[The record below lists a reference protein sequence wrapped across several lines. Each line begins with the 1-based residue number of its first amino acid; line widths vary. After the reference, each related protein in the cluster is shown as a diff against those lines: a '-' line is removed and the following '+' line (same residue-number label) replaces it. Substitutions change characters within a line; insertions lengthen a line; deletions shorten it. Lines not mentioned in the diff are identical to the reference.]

1 MAFSVM
7 SRLCRCR
14 RALVAA
20 LVAVFACL
28 GSTAPAQAEP
38 TTAFKGY
45 PAIAPGPGGLTALT
59 VSGNRIVR
67 DGKPFA
73 FHGVN
78 RDSLEWGPS
87 NWGGCGGDGHF
98 TDRDFDLIKSWGATA
113 VRLALSQAGWLG
125 RRCSAT
131 DYAGWVDD
139 AIAKAN
145 ARGIYAI
152 VDLHWSDAN
161 GKAPC
166 DLACISGQQGMPD
179 GDSLVF
185 WRSVAQRYAN
195 RPGVIFGLYN
205 EPHDVSWGC
214 WRDGG
219 CTVSGSVFTLSVL
232 ASFKAV
238 GMQQLYDA
246 VRAQGANNLVLVG
259 GLGYAYD
266 LSGVG
271 DGFALR
277 GENLAYDTHVY
288 TAFHSTTADWDASFG
303 RLTDRYPVVSTEFG
317 ANDCSTGATERLLK
331 YFDAPLGKPAN
342 RMSWTIWSWNN
353 PGNCAQP
360 SLIADWN
367 GTPIPGQGVLIK
379 QAMLAAAGP

>member
-1 MAFSVM
+1 MPADR
-7 SRLCRCR
+7 RLRPARTRC
-14 RALVAA
+14 ATAA
-20 LVAVFACL
+20 TLAAAWL
-28 GSTAPAQAEP
+28 LLAGAATAHGEPTARFGTATTDPAKPAQ
-38 TTAFKGY
+38 
-45 PAIAPGPGGLTALT
+45 LTALT
-59 VSGNRIVR
+59 VAGSRIVR
-67 DGKPFA
+67 DGRPFA

-87 NWGGCGGDGHF
+87 NYGGCGGDGHF
-98 TDRDFDLIKSWGATA
+98 SDRDFDLIGSWGATA

-125 RRCSAT
+125 RRCSGS
-131 DYAGWVDD
+131 DYARWVDD

-145 ARGIYAI
+145 ARGMYAI
-152 VDLHWSDAN
+152 VDLHWSDGN
-161 GKAPC
+161 GRAPC
-166 DLACISGQQGMPD
+166 DAGCITGQQGMPD

-219 CTVSGSVFTLSVL
+219 CTVAASVFTLNVL
-232 ASFKAV
+232 ASFRAV

-246 VRAQGANNLVLVG
+246 VRAQGADNLVLVG
-259 GLGYAYD
+259 GLGYGYD

-271 DGFALR
+271 QGFALR
-277 GENLAYDTHVY
+277 GENVAYDTHVY
-288 TAFHSTTADWDASFG
+288 TAFHATTADWDASFG
-303 RLTDRYPVVSTEFG
+303 ALTDRYPVVSTEFG
-317 ANDCSTGATERLLK
+317 ANDCSTAATARLLK
-331 YFDAPLGKPAN
+331 YFDAPRGKPAN

-360 SLIADWN
+360 SVIADWN
-367 GTPIPGQGVLIK
+367 GTPIAGQGVLIK
-379 QAMLAAAGP
+379 QAMLAAAP